1 VQLST
6 RSGINSI
13 HGSAYEYLRNT
24 VLNAKNY
31 FQQTIPPFKLSKF
44 GGTVGRP
51 IIKDRT
57 FFFFAAE
64 DLQQRSSPNRI
75 AIQVPTAGELGGD
88 FSGLLAKHIA
98 LFNPTTGAPYPRNII
113 PTAMDPTNSVDGNT
127 APVAT
132 LSSGT
137 YGQIASANS
146 PRVFQ
151 FGLRLLF

>member
-13 HGSAYEYLRNT
+13 HGSAYECLRNT

-64 DLQQRSSPNRI
+64 DLQQRSSPNPI
-75 AIQVPTAGELGGD
+75 SIQVPTAGELGGD

-98 LFNPTTGAPYPRNII
+98 LLTRRPALHTLATSFLRRWILRTQRTGIPRQLPLCRRERMDRSPAPIRREFFNL
-113 PTAMDPTNSVDGNT
+113 V
-127 APVAT
+127 
-132 LSSGT
+132 
-137 YGQIASANS
+137 
-146 PRVFQ
+146 
-151 FGLRLLF
+151 